1 MNPTEFVDLTL
12 MITGPTHLRE
22 EVRRAGSLPEFGHRD
37 SEGAKRFVPIMENL
51 KKIARTEDYEPI
63 LFNGSGT
70 TSMEAAMR
78 SLVGEDEC
86 VLNVSVGAF
95 GELFHKLARFNGKD
109 AVLLKFEPGK
119 PVDPDVLEDALAEY
133 GPTVV
138 TLTHNETSTGVVND
152 IVPLCA
158 LARKFGAMPI
168 VDGVSIFGGADIRLD
183 EAGPAMYC
191 TATQKSLGLPAGFG
205 IGFVSQEALEKARK
219 VDNRGYTT
227 DILSQVEKARVN
239 QTLTTPNTTLLN
251 QMALQLDYIV
261 NQEGIAERFA
271 RHEAMRDQT
280 QAWLESVDGFDPF
293 AEEGF
298 RSPTAT
304 GVSAPEGMDLESLKR
319 LKENMRARG
328 YLFDPGYSKL
338 NKRQEEAGKRLCFR
352 IGHMGDISPEMLGE
366 YLKVLQEEL
375 AKL

>member
-22 EVRRAGSLPEFGHRD
+22 EVRQAGALPEFGHRD

-51 KKIARTEDYEPI
+51 KTIAGSDAFQPI

-70 TSMEAAMR
+70 SAMEASMR

-95 GELFHKLARFNGKD
+95 GELFHKLARYNGKD
-109 AVLLKFEPGK
+109 AVLLKSEPGQ
-119 PVDPDVLEDALAEY
+119 PVDPDALEDALDEH
-133 GPTVV
+133 GPAVV

-152 IVPLCA
+152 IVSLCA
-158 LARKFGAMPI
+158 LVRKFGALPV
-168 VDGVSIFGGADIRLD
+168 VDGVSIFGGADILLD
-183 EAGPAMYC
+183 EANPAMYC

-205 IGFVSQEALEKARK
+205 IGFVSEEALEKARK
-219 VDNRGYTT
+219 VDNRGYVT
-227 DILSQVEKARVN
+227 DILSQAEKAREH
-239 QTLTTPNTTLLN
+239 QTLTTPNTTLVN

-261 NQEGIAERFA
+261 NREGVANRFA
-271 RHEAMRDQT
+271 RHEAMREIAVQ
-280 QAWLESVDGFDPF
+280 WLETVDGFDPF

-298 RSPTAT
+298 RSPTVT
-304 GVSAPEGMDLESLKR
+304 SVAPPLGMGIEGLKR
-319 LKENMRARG
+319 IKEAMRTRG

-338 NKRQEEAGKRLCFR
+338 NQRQEEAGKRLCFR
-352 IGHMGDISPEMLGE
+352 IGHMGDVDQKILTA
-366 YLKVLQEEL
+366 YLEGLKEEL